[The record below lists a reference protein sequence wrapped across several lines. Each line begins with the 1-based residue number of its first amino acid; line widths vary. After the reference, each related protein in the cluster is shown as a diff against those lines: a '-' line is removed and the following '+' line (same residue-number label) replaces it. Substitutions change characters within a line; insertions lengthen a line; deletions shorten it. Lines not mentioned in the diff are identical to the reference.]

1 MKFAAAALIAAV
13 AAEKKAEP
21 TGCKPGLKLE
31 VYTDDEC
38 TQKQDMDK
46 LPKELKD
53 VMEPSAKDLETMTG
67 QCYKTETGKAVY
79 VTCDIKEG
87 VSYKEYLNENCI
99 GEADKTQE
107 FGWGKCMG
115 QKGHYV
121 QFKGAMALQAAAVA
135 LAAAVGTQ
143 F

>member
-13 AAEKKAEP
+13 SAKTEP

-31 VYTDDEC
+31 IYTDDEC
-38 TQKQDMDK
+38 TQKVDTST
-46 LPKELKD
+46 LPKEIKD
-53 VMEPSAKDLETMTG
+53 VMEPSAKDLEKMTG
-67 QCYKTETGKAVY
+67 KCFKTGTGHAVY
-79 VTCDIKEG
+79 VTCDVKEG
-87 VSYKEYLNENCI
+87 VSYKTYTNEDCT
-99 GEADKTQE
+99 GEADETMM

-115 QKGHYV
+115 QKGQYV